1 MPRRSPSAEIATIR
15 EIIVRYARRMR
26 QEGLVTGTSGNLSAK
41 NPAAQTCLI
50 TPSGMEYDR
59 MRPEDLV
66 MVDLSGR
73 VVDGG
78 LRPSV
83 DTMNHVAIYRAR
95 TDVAAVVHTHSP
107 YATAFSVLHREIPP
121 LLAEAAGFFG
131 GPIRVMDYLPP
142 ASPQLG
148 ERAAAGLGRDRA
160 ILLPNHGVIAAGES
174 VEKAF
179 TAALLVEHSAR
190 VALLASL
197 MGQPKPVPRDEV
209 ERIHRYIHQEY
220 GQPEPPSWSR

>member
-1 MPRRSPSAEIATIR
+1 MPRRSHSAETATIR
-15 EIIVRYARRMR
+15 EIVLRYARRMR
-26 QEGLVTGTSGNLSAK
+26 QEGLVTGTSGNLSAR
-41 NPAAQTCLI
+41 NRAAQTCLI
-50 TPSGMEYDR
+50 TPSGMEYDD

-66 MVDLSGR
+66 NVELSGR
-73 VVDGG
+73 VVEGR
-78 LRPSV
+78 LKPSV
-83 DTMNHVAIYRAR
+83 DTTSHVAIYRAR
-95 TDVAAVVHTHSP
+95 REVGAVVHTHSP
-107 YATAFSVLHREIPP
+107 YATAFSVLRREIPP

-190 VALLASL
+190 VAILASL
-197 MGQPKPVPRDEV
+197 MGQPHLIPPGEV
-209 ERIHRYIHQEY
+209 ERMHRFIHQEY
-220 GQPEPPSWSR
+220 GQV